1 MEVDMLHAA
10 GSALLI
16 ILDWHRLIFL
26 FGGVCMGLSL
36 GLLPGIGGVAGTAL
50 LLPFTYNMD
59 AHAAFGM
66 LLGLGS
72 TTTTADPISAIL
84 FGAPGHAASAATT
97 LDGYPMTRRGEAGR
111 ALGASYMSALIGGL
125 FGAALMAV
133 ALPIL
138 RPIILYIG
146 SPELLSVAVFGI
158 SMVAVLS
165 GNAPLRGL
173 TAACFGMMLAMIG
186 TDPQSG
192 TLRWTLDTLY
202 LWDGMP
208 LVPFTLGIFALPEL
222 CDLAISRMAVVGEGQ
237 ERVDTKTGM
246 LLGVKDC
253 MTHWFLILRC
263 AWIGSAMGAIPGIGA
278 SVIDWISYGHA
289 LKTEKGAAQTFGK
302 GDVRGVI
309 AAESATNSREGG
321 ALVPT
326 VAFGVPSSA
335 GMAILLGAFLIHGL
349 VPGPDMLTKHLDIT
363 YSMVWS
369 IAIANI
375 LGSGLCFLFSGQ
387 LAKLA
392 TLRYTL
398 IMPCVLSLI
407 YIGAFEA
414 SRNWGDLYALMFFG
428 MLGWAMKHFKWPRP
442 PLVLGFILG
451 GILERYMFISIERY
465 GVSWMLHPIVLV
477 MFAMAAMSL
486 MGPLLQDIRA
496 HHGVR
501 SMLLDF
507 GKPVLTSDNL
517 FPAAL
522 LCLFL
527 TMLYQSIGWSFEA
540 RIIPSIVGTGAIL
553 FCTLSLANDI
563 FKRTVEQGGLA
574 DKAKAVVSEKI
585 HMDIASKTAHL
596 PGDVILIRGFL
607 FFGWMVA
614 FLCSMA
620 VIGLIMTVPIFIIAY
635 MRIEGR
641 EKYRHAIIMAMIM
654 VSLIYIVFDQ
664 LLAIP
669 WPPTYL
675 GDFFPALKGLIP
687 SV

>member
-1 MEVDMLHAA
+1 METDMLHSAA
-10 GSALLI
+10 HALLI
-16 ILDWHRLIFL
+16 ILDPTRLMYL

-36 GLLPGIGGVAGTAL
+36 GILPGIGGIAGTAL
-50 LLPFTYNMD
+50 LLPFTYNLD
-59 AHAAFGM
+59 PPTAFAL
-66 LLGLGS
+66 LLGLGA
-72 TTTTADPISAIL
+72 TTTTADPIAAIL

-111 ALGASYMSALIGGL
+111 ALGASYMAALIGGL

-146 SPELLSVAVFGI
+146 SPELLGVAVFGI

-173 TAACFGMMLAMIG
+173 TAACFGMMLSMIG

-192 TLRWTLDTLY
+192 TLRWTMDSLY
-202 LWDGMP
+202 LWDGLP
-208 LVPFTLGIFALPEL
+208 LVPLTLGIFALPEL
-222 CDLAISRMAVVGEGQ
+222 CDLAIGRMAVVQQGMTL
-237 ERVDTKTGM
+237 DTKSGM
-246 LLGVKDC
+246 LLGVQDC
-253 MTHWFLILRC
+253 MKHWFLILRC
-263 AWIGSAMGAIPGIGA
+263 SWLGAAMGAIPGIGA

-289 LKTEKGAAQTFGK
+289 LRTEKGASETFGT

-309 AAESATNSREGG
+309 AAESATNAREGG

-349 VPGPDMLTKHLDIT
+349 VPGPEMLTKHLDIT

-375 LGSGLCFLFSGQ
+375 LGSGLCFAFSGQ
-387 LAKLA
+387 LAKVA

-398 IMPCVLSLI
+398 FMPGVLSLI

-414 SRNWGDLYALMFFG
+414 SRNWGDIFSLMFFG

-451 GILERYMFISIERY
+451 GTIERYMFISIQRY
-465 GVSWMLHPIVLV
+465 GVSWMIRPFVVV
-477 MFAMAAMSL
+477 MFIMAGLSL
-486 MGPLLQDIRA
+486 LRPLLAD
-496 HHGVR
+496 VR
-501 SMLLDF
+501 SHGGVKRMVSQWGHPMF
-507 GKPVLTSDNL
+507 SYENL
-517 FPAAL
+517 FAAAL
-522 LCLFL
+522 LCLFVV
-527 TMLYQSIGWSFEA
+527 MLGESFEWSFAA
-540 RIIPSIVGTGAIL
+540 RIIPTIVGSGAIL
-553 FCTLSLANDI
+553 FCALSLINDV
-563 FKRTVEQGGLA
+563 FGLHERSGGGALA
-574 DKAKAVVSEKI
+574 TKSQKI

-596 PGDVILIRGFL
+596 PAKIILTRGFL
-607 FFGWMVA
+607 FFGWMA
-614 FLCSMA
+614 GFAACMA
-620 VIGLIMTVPIFIIAY
+620 LIGLIPTVPLFIVAF
-635 MRIEGR
+635 MRLEGR
-641 EKYRHAIIMAMIM
+641 EPWKIVIPMAAC
-654 VSLIYIVFDQ
+654 VVTLIYVVFDQ

-669 WPPTYL
+669 WPPTL
-675 GDFFPALKGLIP
+675 AGMLFPVLHAIP

>member
-1 MEVDMLHAA
+1 METDMLHSAA
-10 GSALLI
+10 HALLI
-16 ILDWHRLIFL
+16 ILDPTRMLYL

-36 GLLPGIGGVAGTAL
+36 GILPGIGGIAGTAL
-50 LLPFTYNMD
+50 LLPFTYNLD
-59 AHAAFGM
+59 PPTAFAL
-66 LLGLGS
+66 LLGLGA
-72 TTTTADPISAIL
+72 TTTTADPIAAIL

-111 ALGASYMSALIGGL
+111 ALGASYMAALIGGL

-146 SPELLSVAVFGI
+146 SPELLGVAVFGI

-173 TAACFGMMLAMIG
+173 TAACFGMMLSMIG

-192 TLRWTLDTLY
+192 TLRWTMDTLY
-202 LWDGMP
+202 LWDGLP
-208 LVPFTLGIFALPEL
+208 LVPLTLGIFALPEL
-222 CDLAISRMAVVGEGQ
+222 CDLAIGRMAVVKEGTTL
-237 ERVDTKTGM
+237 DTKSGM
-246 LLGVKDC
+246 LLGVQDC
-253 MTHWFLILRC
+253 MKHWFLILRC
-263 AWIGSAMGAIPGIGA
+263 SWLGAAMGAIPGIGA

-289 LKTEKGAAQTFGK
+289 LRTEKGAAETFGT

-309 AAESATNSREGG
+309 AAESATNAREGG

-349 VPGPDMLTKHLDIT
+349 VPGPEMLTKHLDIT

-387 LAKLA
+387 LAKVA

-398 IMPCVLSLI
+398 FMPGVLSLI

-414 SRNWGDLYALMFFG
+414 SRNWGDIFSLMFFG

-451 GILERYMFISIERY
+451 ATIERYMFISIQRY
-465 GVSWMLHPIVLV
+465 GISWMLRPFVVV
-477 MFAMAAMSL
+477 MFIMAGLSL
-486 MGPLLQDIRA
+486 LRPLLQD
-496 HHGVR
+496 VR
-501 SMLLDF
+501 SHGGVKKMVSQWGHPKF
-507 GKPVLTSDNL
+507 SPENI
-517 FPAAL
+517 FAAGL
-522 LCLFL
+522 LCLFIAMIAASL
-527 TMLYQSIGWSFEA
+527 DWSFAA
-540 RIIPSIVGTGAIL
+540 RIIPTIVGTGAIL
-553 FCTLSLANDI
+553 FCSLSLINDV
-563 FKRTVEQGGLA
+563 FGLHERDGGGALA
-574 DKAKAVVSEKI
+574 AKSQKI

-596 PGDVILIRGFL
+596 PTKTILTRGFL
-607 FFGWMVA
+607 FFGWMA
-614 FLCSMA
+614 GFAACMA
-620 VIGLIMTVPIFIIAY
+620 LIGLIPTVPIFITSF
-635 MRIEGR
+635 MRFEGR
-641 EKYRHAIIMAMIM
+641 EPWKIVIPMAAS
-654 VSLIYIVFDQ
+654 VVALIYVVFDQ

-669 WPPTYL
+669 WPPTL
-675 GDFFPALKGLIP
+675 AGMLFPVLHAIP

>member
-1 MEVDMLHAA
+1 METDMLHSAA
-10 GSALLI
+10 HALLI
-16 ILDWHRLIFL
+16 ILDPTRLLYL

-36 GLLPGIGGVAGTAL
+36 GILPGIGGIAGTAL
-50 LLPFTYNMD
+50 LLPFTYNLD
-59 AHAAFGM
+59 PPTAFAL
-66 LLGLGS
+66 LLGLGA
-72 TTTTADPISAIL
+72 TTTTADPIAAIL

-111 ALGASYMSALIGGL
+111 ALGASYMAALIGGL

-133 ALPIL
+133 ALPVL

-146 SPELLSVAVFGI
+146 SPELLGVAVFGI

-173 TAACFGMMLAMIG
+173 TAACFGMMLSMIG

-192 TLRWTLDTLY
+192 TLRWTMDSLY
-202 LWDGMP
+202 LWDGLP
-208 LVPFTLGIFALPEL
+208 LVPLTLGIFALPEL
-222 CDLAISRMAVVGEGQ
+222 CDLAIGRQTIVQQGMTL
-237 ERVDTKTGM
+237 DTKTGM
-246 LLGVKDC
+246 MLGVQDC
-253 MTHWFLILRC
+253 MKHWFLILRC
-263 AWIGSAMGAIPGIGA
+263 SWLGAAMGAIPGIGA

-289 LKTEKGAAQTFGK
+289 LRTEKGAAETFGT

-309 AAESATNSREGG
+309 AAESATNAREGG

-349 VPGPDMLTKHLDIT
+349 VPGPEMLTKHLDIT

-375 LGSGLCFLFSGQ
+375 LGSGLCFAFSGQ
-387 LAKLA
+387 LAKIA

-398 IMPCVLSLI
+398 FMPGVLSLI

-414 SRNWGDLYALMFFG
+414 SRNWGDVFSLMFFG
-428 MLGWAMKHFKWPRP
+428 VLGWAMKHFRWPRP

-451 GILERYMFISIERY
+451 STIERYMFISIERY
-465 GVSWMLHPIVLV
+465 GVSWMLRPFVVV
-477 MFAMAAMSL
+477 MFIMAGLSL
-486 MGPLLQDIRA
+486 LRPLLADVRG
-496 HHGVR
+496 HGGVR
-501 SMLLDF
+501 KMLSQWGHPLF
-507 GKPVLTSDNL
+507 STENL
-517 FPAAL
+517 FAAAL
-522 LCLFL
+522 LCLFIA
-527 TMLYQSIGWSFEA
+527 MLAASLQWAFAA

-553 FCTLSLANDI
+553 FCSLSLINDV
-563 FKRTVEQGGLA
+563 FGLHDRAGGGA
-574 DKAKAVVSEKI
+574 AAAAAAGKVPQKI

-596 PGDVILIRGFL
+596 PSKIILTRGL
-607 FFGWMVA
+607 MFFGWMA
-614 FLCSMA
+614 GFAGCMA
-620 VIGLIMTVPIFIIAY
+620 LIGLIPTVPIFIASF
-635 MRIEGR
+635 MRAEGR
-641 EKYRHAIIMAMIM
+641 EPWRIVIPMAAA
-654 VSLIYIVFDQ
+654 VVLLIYVVFDQ

-669 WPPTYL
+669 WPPTL
-675 GDFFPALKGLIP
+675 AGTLFPALKIIP